1 MNHMAPPVSHHEALI
16 YAMVTLSASDRNM
29 TDKELRKIGD
39 VVQTL
44 PIFADFN
51 RDRLVQVAEACGSIL
66 RGPLPERPAIQQF
79 LDPDGNEG
87 TNGLFRVDDGDGG
100 MHLYW
105 LDEVERVVR
114 VGSS

>member
-1 MNHMAPPVSHHEALI
+1 MNSIAIAPRVHSDPQAIERLKALQLELDGELEVEVHM
-16 YAMVTLSASDRNM
+16 
-29 TDKELRKIGD
+29 
-39 VVQTL
+39 
-44 PIFADFN
+44 
-51 RDRLVQVAEACGSIL
+51 RDGSIL
-66 RGPLPERPAIQQF
+66 RGTLPERPAIQQF

>member
-1 MNHMAPPVSHHEALI
+1 MNSIAIAPRVHSDPQAIERLKALQLELDGELEVEVHM
-16 YAMVTLSASDRNM
+16 
-29 TDKELRKIGD
+29 
-39 VVQTL
+39 
-44 PIFADFN
+44 
-51 RDRLVQVAEACGSIL
+51 RDGSIL

>member
-1 MNHMAPPVSHHEALI
+1 MNSIAIAPRVHSDPQAIERLKALQLELDGELEVEVHM
-16 YAMVTLSASDRNM
+16 
-29 TDKELRKIGD
+29 
-39 VVQTL
+39 
-44 PIFADFN
+44 
-51 RDRLVQVAEACGSIL
+51 RDGSIL
-66 RGPLPERPAIQQF
+66 RGTLPERPAIQQF

-105 LDEVERVVR
+105 LDEAERVVR

>member
-1 MNHMAPPVSHHEALI
+1 MNSIAIAPRVHSDPQAIERLKALQLELDGELEVEVHM
-16 YAMVTLSASDRNM
+16 
-29 TDKELRKIGD
+29 
-39 VVQTL
+39 
-44 PIFADFN
+44 
-51 RDRLVQVAEACGSIL
+51 RDGSIL
-66 RGPLPERPAIQQF
+66 RGTLPERPTIQQF